1 MPDETR
7 GKELE
12 EAIEREAKRVEEDCT
27 HSSKAH
33 YNAAVGWS
41 RCHYLIGIPSVLLA
55 AGASWSGFGG
65 KALIAGVLSVVVAA
79 IAAVN
84 TFLNPADREAVHKAA
99 GGEYGAVRNRAR
111 RLREIQLLTL
121 DPPAA
126 LQERIESLAE
136 KRDSLNMSCP
146 RIPRWAYLWAKRGIE
161 AGEADHQADLD

>member
-1 MPDETR
+1 MPDEAR

-12 EAIEREAKRVEEDCT
+12 EAIEREAKRVEEDCI

-41 RCHYLIGIPSVLLA
+41 RCHYIIGIPTVLLA
-55 AGASWSGFGG
+55 AVAS
-65 KALIAGVLSVVVAA
+65 ALALNDMALVAGVLSVVVAA
-79 IAAVN
+79 LAAVN

-111 RLREIQLLTL
+111 RLREIHLLTL
-121 DPPAA
+121 DPAA

-136 KRDSLNMSCP
+136 KRDSLNLSCP
-146 RIPRWAYLWAKRGIE
+146 RIPRWAYLGAKRGIE
-161 AGEADHQADLD
+161 AGEAEHHVDQD